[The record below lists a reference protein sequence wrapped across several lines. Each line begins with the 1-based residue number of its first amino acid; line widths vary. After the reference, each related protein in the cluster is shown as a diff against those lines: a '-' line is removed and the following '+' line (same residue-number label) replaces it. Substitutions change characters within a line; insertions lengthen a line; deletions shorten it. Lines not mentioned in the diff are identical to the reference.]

1 MKAKFQLDKLRYTV
15 TCFTKCKKI
24 GGKHKMAPSKQSILK
39 SYSPSHP
46 I

>member
-15 TCFTKCKKI
+15 TCFTMCKKI

-39 SYSPSHP
+39 SYSHSHP